1 MQIALWKAD
10 VRLLAAVLLEAMQA
24 VCLELK
30 VLKVMVKRTKKTFTD
45 YNQYRDRPFG
55 LKWATAYAMDDLM
68 KGVIE
73 NEAWAT
79 KEVVGLELMNREEI
93 DTILL
98 ESFLY
103 HKPITLQ
110 LNTKDEF
117 GRFLDPVEGQFL
129 GEAYEDYFVLN
140 EQAIY
145 WTDVRHISIKE
156 DEKWFKVDYFQDEE
170 AIRNK
175 QIKKERNIEE
185 EIKLIKNEYYQDFAD
200 DD

>member
-10 VRLLAAVLLEAMQA
+10 VRLLAAVLLEGMQA

-30 VLKVMVKRTKKTFTD
+30 VLKVMVKRTKKTFID

-79 KEVVGLELMNREEI
+79 KEVVGLELMTREEI
-93 DTILL
+93 DAILS

-103 HKPITLQ
+103 RKPISLQ

-117 GRFLDPVEGQFL
+117 GRFLDPIQGQFL

-140 EQAIY
+140 EQLIY
-145 WTDVRHISIKE
+145 WTDVRHISIKKE
-156 DEKWFKVDYFQDEE
+156 EKWFKVDYFQDEDS
-170 AIRNK
+170 IRNK
-175 QIKKERNIEE
+175 QEGKTEK

>member
-1 MQIALWKAD
+1 MRFVQTGKLVIKSCQKKRELCTMTEIVKVQGLQKKFGKFQALKD
-10 VRLLAAVLLEAMQA
+10 VS
-24 VCLELK
+24 
-30 VLKVMVKRTKKTFTD
+30 FTV
-45 YNQYRDRPFG
+45 NAG
-55 LKWATAYAMDDLM
+55 
-68 KGVIE
+68 
-73 NEAWAT
+73 
-79 KEVVGLELMNREEI
+79 EVVGLELMNREEI

>member
-1 MQIALWKAD
+1 M
-10 VRLLAAVLLEAMQA
+10 
-24 VCLELK
+24 K
-30 VLKVMVKRTKKTFTD
+30 VLKVMAKRTKKTFTD

-103 HKPITLQ
+103 PLQ

>member
-1 MQIALWKAD
+1 
-10 VRLLAAVLLEAMQA
+10 
-24 VCLELK
+24 
-30 VLKVMVKRTKKTFTD
+30 MVKRTKKTFTD

-145 WTDVRHISIKE
+145 WTIKE
-156 DEKWFKVDYFQDEE
+156 DEKWFKIDYFQDEE

>member
-10 VRLLAAVLLEAMQA
+10 VRLLAAVLLEGMQA

-30 VLKVMVKRTKKTFTD
+30 VLKVMVKRTKKTFID

-79 KEVVGLELMNREEI
+79 KEVVGLELMTREEI
-93 DTILL
+93 DAILS

-103 HKPITLQ
+103 RKPISLQ

-117 GRFLDPVEGQFL
+117 GRFLDPVQGQFL

-140 EQAIY
+140 EQLIY
-145 WTDVRHISIKE
+145 WTDVRHISIKKE
-156 DEKWFKVDYFQDEE
+156 EKWFKVDYFQDEDS
-170 AIRNK
+170 IRNK
-175 QIKKERNIEE
+175 QKKKEGKTEK

>member
-1 MQIALWKAD
+1 
-10 VRLLAAVLLEAMQA
+10 
-24 VCLELK
+24 
-30 VLKVMVKRTKKTFTD
+30 MVKRTKKTFTD

-68 KGVIE
+68 KGVLE

-93 DTILL
+93 DTILS

-140 EQAIY
+140 EQLIY
-145 WTDVRHISIKE
+145 WTDVRHISIKKRKNGSKLTIFRTE
-156 DEKWFKVDYFQDEE
+156 NLL
-170 AIRNK
+170 ATNK
-175 QIKKERNIEE
+175 RKKRV
-185 EIKLIKNEYYQDFAD
+185 K
-200 DD
+200 

>member
-1 MQIALWKAD
+1 
-10 VRLLAAVLLEAMQA
+10 
-24 VCLELK
+24 
-30 VLKVMVKRTKKTFTD
+30 
-45 YNQYRDRPFG
+45 
-55 LKWATAYAMDDLM
+55 
-68 KGVIE
+68 
-73 NEAWAT
+73 
-79 KEVVGLELMNREEI
+79 MNREEI

>member
-10 VRLLAAVLLEAMQA
+10 VRLLAAVLLEGMQA

-30 VLKVMVKRTKKTFTD
+30 VLKVMVKRTKKTFID

-79 KEVVGLELMNREEI
+79 KEVVGLELMTREEI
-93 DTILL
+93 DAILS

-103 HKPITLQ
+103 RKPISLQ

-117 GRFLDPVEGQFL
+117 GRFLDPIQGQFL

-140 EQAIY
+140 EQLIY
-145 WTDVRHISIKE
+145 WTDVRHISIKKE
-156 DEKWFKVDYFQDEE
+156 EKWFKVDYFQDEDS
-170 AIRNK
+170 IRNK
-175 QIKKERNIEE
+175 QKKKEGKTEK

>member
-145 WTDVRHISIKE
+145 WTDVRHVSIKKE
-156 DEKWFKVDYFQDEE
+156 EKWFKVDYFQDGKSS
-170 AIRNK
+170 RNK
-175 QIKKERNIEE
+175 QNKKESKIEK
-185 EIKLIKNEYYQDFAD
+185 EIELIKNEYYQDFAD

>member
-1 MQIALWKAD
+1 M
-10 VRLLAAVLLEAMQA
+10 
-24 VCLELK
+24 K
-30 VLKVMVKRTKKTFTD
+30 VLKVMVKRTKKTFID

-79 KEVVGLELMNREEI
+79 KEVVGLELMTREEI
-93 DTILL
+93 DAILS

-103 HKPITLQ
+103 RKPISLQ

-117 GRFLDPVEGQFL
+117 GRFLDPVQGQFL

-140 EQAIY
+140 EQLIY
-145 WTDVRHISIKE
+145 WTDVRHISIKKE
-156 DEKWFKVDYFQDEE
+156 EKWFKVDYFQDEDS
-170 AIRNK
+170 IRNK
-175 QIKKERNIEE
+175 QKKKEGKTEK
-185 EIKLIKNEYYQDFAD
+185 EIKLIKNEYYQDFSD
-200 DD
+200 VD

>member
-10 VRLLAAVLLEAMQA
+10 VRLLAAVLLEGMQA

-156 DEKWFKVDYFQDEE
+156 DEKWFKIDYFQDEE

>member
-1 MQIALWKAD
+1 M
-10 VRLLAAVLLEAMQA
+10 
-24 VCLELK
+24 K

-55 LKWATAYAMDDLM
+55 LKWATAYAMDALM
-68 KGVIE
+68 KGVLE

-93 DTILL
+93 DTILS

-145 WTDVRHISIKE
+145 WTDVRHVSIKKE
-156 DEKWFKVDYFQDEE
+156 EKWFKVDYFQDGKSS
-170 AIRNK
+170 RNK
-175 QIKKERNIEE
+175 QSKKESNIEE